1 VKFLH
6 GLQKLMRKINSQTK
20 VIATLGPAS
29 NSKEVILQMIN
40 AGVHVFRLNFSH
52 STKAEHLNLIN
63 IIKELNLELGTNVSI
78 LADLQGPKLRLGE
91 IKNDFLNLEEG
102 DIIAFVT
109 EKCLGTKD
117 HLYMSYQEFPKDVNP
132 GETILID
139 DGKIKLE
146 VTETNKNDIVKA
158 RVIYGGPLTSNK
170 GVNLPDT
177 KVSLPCLSETDIS
190 NAVFALEHDV
200 DWLGLSFVR
209 KASDVLELK
218 NLIEKKKGHAGV
230 VAKIEKPEALKEIDQ
245 IIDLADAV
253 MVARGDL
260 GVEIP
265 FDEVPLIQKL
275 IVGKCNL
282 RSKPVIIAT
291 QMMESMITNFRPTR
305 AEANDVANAV
315 LDGAD
320 ALMLSG
326 ETSVGKYPVETIA
339 SMQSI
344 IAYTENHGDPFNK
357 QYTPEEETST
367 FLADSICS
375 NASQLAQQV
384 KANAIVVFTHSG
396 YTAIRISSHRPK
408 AKIYAF
414 TSDKKLL
421 NKISMVWGIQPFY
434 LIGYNDL
441 DKAIHES
448 IEMLKDKN
456 LLTEGDCVIHV
467 GSTPLHLHGRTNMMK
482 VSKI

>member
-1 VKFLH
+1 MK
-6 GLQKLMRKINSQTK
+6 QKQSHTK

-29 NSKEVILQMIN
+29 DSIDIIHKMIN
-40 AGVHVFRLNFSH
+40 EGVDAIRLNFSH
-52 STKAEHLNLIN
+52 STNDEHLRLIN
-63 IIKELNLELGTNVSI
+63 IIKKLNLELGTNVSI
-78 LADLQGPKLRLGE
+78 LADLQGPKLRVGE
-91 IKNDFLNLEEG
+91 IENDLINVEEG
-102 DIIAFVT
+102 DIITFVT
-109 EKCLGTKD
+109 ERCSGTKA
-117 HLYMSYQEFPKDVNP
+117 HIYMSYQEFPKDVNP
-132 GETILID
+132 GEVILID

-158 RVIYGGPLTSNK
+158 KVIYGGPLSSNK

-177 KVSLPCLSETDIS
+177 KVSLPCLSDKDIS
-190 NAVFALEHDV
+190 NVVFALDLDV
-200 DWLGLSFVR
+200 DWIGLSFVR
-209 KASDVLELK
+209 KASDILELK
-218 NLIEKKKGHAGV
+218 NLIKQKEGHAGV
-230 VAKIEKPEALKEIDQ
+230 IAKIEKPEALLELDQ
-245 IIDLADAV
+245 IIDLADGV

-275 IVGKCNL
+275 IVGKCNM

-291 QMMESMITNFRPTR
+291 QMMDSMITNFRPTR

-326 ETSVGKYPVETIA
+326 ETSVGKYPVETII

-344 IAYTENHGDPFNK
+344 IVYTENHGSPYNK
-357 QYTPEEETST
+357 QHKPKEDTSA
-367 FLADSICS
+367 FLADSICF

-384 KANAIVVFTHSG
+384 GAKAIIVFTHSG
-396 YTAIRISSHRPK
+396 YTAIRISSHRPNS
-408 AKIYAF
+408 KIYAF
-414 TSDKKLL
+414 TSNKKLL

-434 LIGYNDL
+434 LSTYDNL
-441 DKAIHES
+441 DKAIQES

-467 GSTPLHLHGRTNMMK
+467 GSTPLHLHGSTNMMK
-482 VSKI
+482 VCKI

>member
-170 GVNLPDT
+170 GVNARLLQT
-177 KVSLPCLSETDIS
+177 K
-190 NAVFALEHDV
+190 A
-200 DWLGLSFVR
+200 
-209 KASDVLELK
+209 
-218 NLIEKKKGHAGV
+218 
-230 VAKIEKPEALKEIDQ
+230 
-245 IIDLADAV
+245 
-253 MVARGDL
+253 
-260 GVEIP
+260 
-265 FDEVPLIQKL
+265 
-275 IVGKCNL
+275 
-282 RSKPVIIAT
+282 
-291 QMMESMITNFRPTR
+291 
-305 AEANDVANAV
+305 
-315 LDGAD
+315 
-320 ALMLSG
+320 
-326 ETSVGKYPVETIA
+326 
-339 SMQSI
+339 
-344 IAYTENHGDPFNK
+344 
-357 QYTPEEETST
+357 
-367 FLADSICS
+367 
-375 NASQLAQQV
+375 
-384 KANAIVVFTHSG
+384 
-396 YTAIRISSHRPK
+396 
-408 AKIYAF
+408 
-414 TSDKKLL
+414 
-421 NKISMVWGIQPFY
+421 
-434 LIGYNDL
+434 
-441 DKAIHES
+441 
-448 IEMLKDKN
+448 
-456 LLTEGDCVIHV
+456 
-467 GSTPLHLHGRTNMMK
+467 
-482 VSKI
+482 

>member
-1 VKFLH
+1 
-6 GLQKLMRKINSQTK
+6 
-20 VIATLGPAS
+20 
-29 NSKEVILQMIN
+29 
-40 AGVHVFRLNFSH
+40 
-52 STKAEHLNLIN
+52 
-63 IIKELNLELGTNVSI
+63 
-78 LADLQGPKLRLGE
+78 
-91 IKNDFLNLEEG
+91 
-102 DIIAFVT
+102 
-109 EKCLGTKD
+109 
-117 HLYMSYQEFPKDVNP
+117 
-132 GETILID
+132 
-139 DGKIKLE
+139 
-146 VTETNKNDIVKA
+146 
-158 RVIYGGPLTSNK
+158 
-170 GVNLPDT
+170 
-177 KVSLPCLSETDIS
+177 
-190 NAVFALEHDV
+190 
-200 DWLGLSFVR
+200 
-209 KASDVLELK
+209 VLELK

-434 LIGYNDL
+434 LSTYDDL
-441 DKAIHES
+441 DKSIQES
-448 IEMLKDKN
+448 IEILKAKK
-456 LLTEGDCVIHV
+456 LLTNGDCVVHV

-482 VSKI
+482 ASKIYISENQ

>member
-1 VKFLH
+1 
-6 GLQKLMRKINSQTK
+6 MRKINSQTK

-29 NSKEVILQMIN
+29 NSKAVILQMIN
-40 AGVHVFRLNFSH
+40 AGVDVFRLNFSH

-63 IIKELNLELGTNVSI
+63 IIKELNLELGTNVAI
-78 LADLQGPKLRLGE
+78 LADLQGPKLRVGE

-102 DIIAFVT
+102 DIITFVT

-146 VTETNKNDIVKA
+146 VTGTNKNDIVKA
-158 RVIYGGPLTSNK
+158 RVIYGGPLSSNK

-190 NAVFALEHDV
+190 NAVFALENDV

-218 NLIEKKKGHAGV
+218 NLIKKKKGHAGV

-245 IIDLADAV
+245 IIELADAV
-253 MVARGDL
+253 MIARGDL
-260 GVEIP
+260 GVEVP

-275 IVGKCNL
+275 IVGKCNM

-344 IAYTENHGDPFNK
+344 IAYTENHGDLFNK
-357 QYTPEEETST
+357 KYTPEEETSS
-367 FLADSICS
+367 FLADSICY
-375 NASQLAQQV
+375 NASQLAYQV
-384 KANAIVVFTHSG
+384 GAKAIIAFTHSG
-396 YTAIRISSHRPK
+396 YTATRISSHRPK
-408 AKIYAF
+408 SKIYAF
-414 TSDKKLL
+414 TSNKGLL

-434 LIGYNDL
+434 LSTNDDL

-448 IEMLKDKN
+448 IEILKAKK
-456 LLTEGDCVIHV
+456 LLTNGDCVVHV
-467 GSTPLHLHGRTNMMK
+467 GSTPLHLHGSTNMMK
-482 VSKI
+482 VSRI

>member
-434 LIGYNDL
+434 LSGYNDL